1 LEFCNG
7 GDQKKTRVI
16 ANKSDDVCIH
26 LNTRQQRDRQLDRH
40 KWYNNIALCILMHA
54 DARGKN
60 DYDQTSCDFLPCET
74 LTRKVNEK
82 KRSNITNGMRV
93 KAASD

>member
-1 LEFCNG
+1 
-7 GDQKKTRVI
+7 
-16 ANKSDDVCIH
+16 
-26 LNTRQQRDRQLDRH
+26 
-40 KWYNNIALCILMHA
+40 MHA